1 MMRITGNIQPRGGDK
16 WELTAELPRDPVTNK
31 RNRRFKTV
39 HCANKKEA
47 EKALRDFLSEIEGGM
62 YVATDRTTVSQ
73 WMKTWMEVYAIPN
86 DSPTTVSRYW
96 EMIHRYIDTTIGK
109 MALQD
114 LSALNIQAWVN
125 SLKTSPV
132 SGKPLSATTIRK
144 TYNVLRPALDKAVLA
159 GIIAKS
165 PCVGITLPKGSKK
178 AAVVFTPAQI
188 KQLRAAAKG
197 TDMELVIDLELCL
210 GLRRGELLGLKW
222 SDVDW
227 AKSKLSVIRNR
238 VLVGTTTV
246 IKEPKTPTSV
256 RTLDLPAPLLQ
267 KLQKYKAECTARQL
281 RMGKRYTVTDFIFV
295 HPDGQPVYPEY
306 MTQKFTK
313 ILKKAGL
320 PHCRFHDLR
329 HLCASIMLMQG
340 VNVKEAQEI
349 LGHKDVHTTLNIYSH
364 AMQSSLTEASNQV
377 GNFVFVTMAV

>member
-1 MMRITGNIQPRGGDK
+1 MLKITGNVQPRGGDR
-16 WELTAELPRDPVTNK
+16 WELTAERPRDPVTRK
-31 RNRRFKTV
+31 RNRRSKTI
-39 HCANKKEA
+39 HCANRKEA

-86 DSPTTVSRYW
+86 DSPTTISRYW

-114 LSALNIQAWVN
+114 LNAINIQAWVN

-144 TYNVLRPALDKAVLA
+144 TYNVLKPALEKAVLA

-165 PCVGITLPKGSKK
+165 PCVGITLPKGEKK
-178 AAVVFTPAQI
+178 AAVIYDQEQI

-197 TDMELVIDLELCL
+197 TDMELVIDMELCL
-210 GLRRGELLGLKW
+210 GLRRGELLGLQW
-222 SDVDW
+222 GDVDW
-227 AKSKLSVIRNR
+227 ENSKLSVIRTR
-238 VLVGTTTV
+238 VLVNTTTV
-246 IKEPKTPTSV
+246 IKEPKTPTSI
-256 RTLDLPAPLLQ
+256 RTLDLPEPLLQ
-267 KLQKYKAECTARQL
+267 KLRQYKAECAARQL
-281 RMGKRYTVTDFIFV
+281 RMGKRYTTTDFIFV
-295 HPDGQPVYPEY
+295 HPDGRPVYPEY

-313 ILKKAGL
+313 IQNKAGL

-340 VNVKEAQEI
+340 VNVKAAQEI

-364 AMQSSLTEASNQV
+364 VMPSSLKEASDKI
-377 GNFVFVTMAV
+377 GSFVYDAMAI